1 LEGGSNSRIT
11 SQKLQNIMSLISIFL
26 SILFKVEHKRMAII
40 RAWYDATI
48 DAHWDP
54 IIRALI
60 NMNKHKIA
68 SNVAK
73 EFCGNHDLSHFKN
86 E

>member
-1 LEGGSNSRIT
+1 
-11 SQKLQNIMSLISIFL
+11 
-26 SILFKVEHKRMAII
+26 MATI

-60 NMNKHKIA
+60 NMNKDKIA
-68 SNVAK
+68 SNIAK

>member
-1 LEGGSNSRIT
+1 MKLPPKSYRVSCLLT
-11 SQKLQNIMSLISIFL
+11 SIPLFV
-26 SILFKVEHKRMAII
+26 LFKVEHKRMATI

-60 NMNKHKIA
+60 NMNKNNIA
-68 SNVAK
+68 SNIAK
-73 EFCGNHDLSHFKN
+73 EFCKYHDLSDFKN